1 MIPSKITQIKVS
13 QETESE
19 ANIGLGFQLYWC
31 LPTLECI
38 LRRQLKLLHES

>member
-19 ANIGLGFQLYWC
+19 ANIGLGFQL
-31 LPTLECI
+31 
-38 LRRQLKLLHES
+38 